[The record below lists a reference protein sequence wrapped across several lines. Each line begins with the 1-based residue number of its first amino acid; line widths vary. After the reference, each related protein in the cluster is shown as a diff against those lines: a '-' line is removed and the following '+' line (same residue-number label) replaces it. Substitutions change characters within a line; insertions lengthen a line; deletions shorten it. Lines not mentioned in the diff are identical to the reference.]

1 MPLIL
6 FRQVHRMRKITC
18 LSANPDNSF
27 EIKRKFVFI
36 YCFIGRTIS
45 VSTVGTHTI
54 GRGISFDESIKTGDI
69 FELGVCVQQQSGVI
83 RVGKSLVVQF
93 LEVGREVVDPLGV
106 KKLGRWLIEGKVRL
120 MTTYFAHDVA
130 RL

>member
-1 MPLIL
+1 M
-6 FRQVHRMRKITC
+6 
-18 LSANPDNSF
+18 
-27 EIKRKFVFI
+27 
-36 YCFIGRTIS
+36 
-45 VSTVGTHTI
+45 
-54 GRGISFDESIKTGDI
+54 
-69 FELGVCVQQQSGVI
+69 I

-93 LEVGREVVDPLGV
+93 LEVGCEVVDPLGV